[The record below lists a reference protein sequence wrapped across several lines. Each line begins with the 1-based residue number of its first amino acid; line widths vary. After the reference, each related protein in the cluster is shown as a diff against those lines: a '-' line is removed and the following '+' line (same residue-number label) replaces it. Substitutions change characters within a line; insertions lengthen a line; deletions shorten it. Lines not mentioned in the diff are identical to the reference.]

1 LVKACNINI
10 VYISTFVEKDQR
22 RQPPDTIFLFFM
34 KPSGNQDNTITFI
47 PSLFCEPE
55 GRYPIEREGDVTPH
69 HHYVAFT
76 VWGTLCHRRCNTVL
90 ETSLAVRDPSYVS
103 YGRRASDPRGF
114 DVEKRRTYTEPSRR
128 ALPVPIIT
136 SSSHRRRVWDHCR
149 AEAFINSR
157 HGRDH
162 NREMRRRHD
171 LNWSCGV

>member
-149 AEAFINSR
+149 AGAFINSR